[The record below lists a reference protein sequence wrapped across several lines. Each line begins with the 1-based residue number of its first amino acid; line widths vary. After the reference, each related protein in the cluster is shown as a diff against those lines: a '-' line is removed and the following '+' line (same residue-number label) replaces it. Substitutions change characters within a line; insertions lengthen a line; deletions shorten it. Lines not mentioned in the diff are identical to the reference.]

1 MLAKTSQARLKNEAG
16 FSLVELLIAM
26 TVTVIVMGAGVT
38 LLSQG
43 LGMRTREN
51 KRSDALADAQ
61 RSLNLMTREIAN
73 SGFGLTD
80 NGIVAGAS
88 DSNAASI
95 RFRTNI
101 INTNS
106 TTTDAD
112 EDVTY
117 VYQGSPNFAIVRYDQ
132 YPSPNGTT
140 TDVATRIDLM
150 QLTYYDSNGNVLN
163 VAGTPS
169 LVASAVRIGIAVS
182 VTVPGM
188 GAQPSSQ
195 VQLTS
200 DVMLRN
206 AQAILDKY

>member
-1 MLAKTSQARLKNEAG
+1 MTNRSQTNQKHEAG
-16 FSLVELLIAM
+16 FSLLELTIAM
-26 TVTVIVMGAGVT
+26 AITIIVMGAGIT

-51 KRSDALADAQ
+51 ARSDALADAQ
-61 RSLNLMTREIAN
+61 RSLNLMSREIAN

-88 DSNAASI
+88 DSNATTI
-95 RFRTNI
+95 HFRTNI
-101 INTNS
+101 TNTNS

-117 VYQGSPNFAIVRYDQ
+117 IYQGSPNFAIARYDK
-132 YPSPNGTT
+132 NTNTT
-140 TDVATRIDLM
+140 GDVATRIDSL
-150 QLTYYDSNGNVLN
+150 QLTYYDSNGNALN
-163 VAGTPS
+163 VTGTPS
-169 LVASAVRIGIAVS
+169 LVANAVRVGIAVS
-182 VTVPGM
+182 VTVPGV

-206 AQAILDKY
+206 AQTILDKY